1 MKNESRIL
9 FDKYASQVAHL
20 NGVTDPSKGFAI
32 DPSVEQ
38 KLETRI
44 QEQASF
50 LGEINVVP
58 VDEIA
63 GEKLGLGTTGP
74 IASRT
79 DTTTKDR
86 NPRDI
91 SDLGKDGYL
100 CQKTDFDSYVT
111 YKKVDLWAK
120 FPDFQNRMRDNVI
133 AQIARDRMMIGFNG
147 TSHANETDF
156 ETNELLQDVNIGW
169 LEKMRQNAP
178 ERVLAGLKIGDMAGA
193 DYKTIDAAVFD
204 LVGEAIDPWHREST
218 GLEVITG
225 RSLIQDKYL
234 SLVDST
240 NAPTERRALESLI
253 ANKNIG
259 GLKTKG
265 VPFFPSQALMV
276 TAPTNL
282 SIYYQEGSRR
292 RTIVDN
298 AKRDRIEDYQS
309 VNEAYVV
316 EDYGACAVLEGILVP
331 NAAGDAW
338 VNPAQ
343 Q

>member
-1 MKNESRIL
+1 MKNETRIL
-9 FDKYASQVAHL
+9 FDKYVSQVAQL
-20 NGVTDPSKGFAI
+20 NGVTDPTKKFAI
-32 DPSVEQ
+32 EPSVEQ
-38 KLETRI
+38 KLEKRV
-44 QEQASF
+44 QEQADF

-58 VDEIA
+58 VDEIT

-79 DTTTKDR
+79 NTNENDR
-86 NPRDI
+86 VPRDI
-91 SDLGKDGYL
+91 HDLDDRDYL
-100 CQKTDFDSYVT
+100 CKKTDFDTLTKYAT
-111 YKKVDLWAK
+111 IDMWAK
-120 FPDFQNRMRDNVI
+120 FPEFQNLMRDNVI

-147 TSHANETDF
+147 TSHAVETDF
-156 ETNELLQDVNIGW
+156 ANNKMLEDVNIGW
-169 LEKMRQNAP
+169 LQHMRAKAP
-178 ERVLAGLKIGDMAGA
+178 QRVLSGLKIGDMDGA
-193 DYKTIDAAVFD
+193 DYKNIDAAVFD

-218 GLEVITG
+218 GLQVITG

-253 ANKNIG
+253 ANKNLG
-259 GLKTKG
+259 GLKTKS
-265 VPFFPSQALMV
+265 VPFFPTKTLMV
-276 TAPTNL
+276 TDPNNL

-298 AKRDRIEDYQS
+298 AKRDQIEDYQS

-316 EDYGACAVLEGILVP
+316 EDLGACAILEGILVP

-338 VNPAQ
+338 V
-343 Q
+343 